1 MKGAHLAEKSG
12 EIKQKNPVYM
22 EESRKYRRVLRR
34 QLRVIMKRGS
44 LMTGKSIVLS
54 VFISVSLIILL
65 CLAAAAQS
73 STDTKT
79 MGDAMLQELLRHK
92 PVKFDN
98 SPLAKFYP
106 RSSIAAGAAE
116 KIANKFVEQNGSK
129 LGFMLTESAQPSG
142 TSGNAYVNSTM
153 GGGNQSLEAKL
164 AQKIT
169 ASPGNLMPDQV
180 MGMSLDVCGGDY
192 WLATLTAH
200 NLLKEV
206 TYAERSGT
214 QSLIGWDN
222 SNMMNSKKWQLI
234 NPSSVTGKLRNIR
247 PSGDK
252 FASDKMGPWYHMY
265 GLFFIGG
272 MTSGSEAEFLAWMEN
287 VTRKLGLG
295 SSEDP
300 FKMDMNKWAA
310 GLSHSLNALVAQG
323 LYVPANLSTMSKAEL
338 QTTFDMLKA
347 KHRALQGELE
357 IWSGLVNH
365 PNIGESAVWQMDV
378 IRNQQKAIYKEAMRL
393 RAELNARP
401 K

>member
-1 MKGAHLAEKSG
+1 
-12 EIKQKNPVYM
+12 
-22 EESRKYRRVLRR
+22 
-34 QLRVIMKRGS
+34 
-44 LMTGKSIVLS
+44 MTGKSIVLT

>member
-1 MKGAHLAEKSG
+1 MNPISSDGIGFALEHN
-12 EIKQKNPVYM
+12 IK
-22 EESRKYRRVLRR
+22 E
-34 QLRVIMKRGS
+34 G
-44 LMTGKSIVLS
+44 LMTRKFIVPT

-65 CLAAAAQS
+65 CLTATAQS
-73 STDTKT
+73 TTDTKT
-79 MGDAMLQELLRHK
+79 MGEAMLQEVLRHK
-92 PVKFDN
+92 PVKFEN

-106 RSSIAAGAAE
+106 RTSIAAGAAE
-116 KIANKFVEQNGSK
+116 KIANVFVDQNGSK

-142 TSGNAYVNSTM
+142 TSGNSYVNSTK
-153 GGGNQSLEAKL
+153 GGSSQSLEAKL
-164 AQKIT
+164 AQKISS
-169 ASPGNLMPDQV
+169 SPGNLLPDQV

-206 TYAERSGT
+206 TYTERSG
-214 QSLIGWDN
+214 QQAIVGWDN
-222 SNMMNSKKWQLI
+222 SNGMNANKWKLI
-234 NPSSVTGKLRNIR
+234 DPSSVTGKLRNIR

-272 MTSGSEAEFLAWMEN
+272 MTSGSEADFLAWMEN

-295 SSEDP
+295 SKEDA

-323 LYVPANLSTMSKAEL
+323 LYVPANLSTITREEL
-338 QTTFDMLKA
+338 QKISDALKA

-365 PNIGESAVWQMDV
+365 PNIGEAAIWQMDV
-378 IRNQQKAIYKEAMRL
+378 IRNQQKAIYKEFMRL
-393 RAELNARP
+393 RKELDSRP

>member
-1 MKGAHLAEKSG
+1 VNPISSDGIGFALEHN
-12 EIKQKNPVYM
+12 IK
-22 EESRKYRRVLRR
+22 E
-34 QLRVIMKRGS
+34 G
-44 LMTGKSIVLS
+44 LMTRKFIVPT

-65 CLAAAAQS
+65 CLTATAQS
-73 STDTKT
+73 TTDTKT
-79 MGDAMLQELLRHK
+79 MGEAMLQEVLRHK
-92 PVKFDN
+92 PVKFEN

-106 RSSIAAGAAE
+106 RTSIAAGAAE
-116 KIANKFVEQNGSK
+116 KIANVFVDQNGSK

-142 TSGNAYVNSTM
+142 TSGNSYVNSTK
-153 GGGNQSLEAKL
+153 GGSSQSLEAKL
-164 AQKIT
+164 AQKISS
-169 ASPGNLMPDQV
+169 SPGNLLPDQV

-206 TYAERSGT
+206 TYTERSG
-214 QSLIGWDN
+214 QQAIVGWDN
-222 SNMMNSKKWQLI
+222 SNGMNANKWKLI
-234 NPSSVTGKLRNIR
+234 DPSSVTGKLRNIR

-272 MTSGSEAEFLAWMEN
+272 MTSGSEADFLAWMEN

-295 SSEDP
+295 SKEDA

-323 LYVPANLSTMSKAEL
+323 LYVPANLSTITREEL
-338 QTTFDMLKA
+338 QKISDALKA

-365 PNIGESAVWQMDV
+365 PNIGEAAIWQMDV
-378 IRNQQKAIYKEAMRL
+378 IRNQQKAIYKEFMRL
-393 RAELNARP
+393 RKELDSRP